1 MIIDSH
7 AYCWSAFD
15 AETSGYDS
23 PGEKLSW
30 LMHSYASHHQPALR
44 LNDGAVGDASV
55 LLDGVPKIGAGVPS
69 AGDLSHNFRLD
80 KAGGRAVWDVPG
92 EGTYTKYFCRERQH
106 FSSLCPCPCLAPDP
120 ALSAARQPRTCW
132 AWSTRAPS
140 WTLRCTTPGWM
151 PRCFTPTR

>member
-15 AETSGYDS
+15 AETPGYDS

-69 AGDLSHNFRLD
+69 ADDLSHNFRLD

-92 EGTYTKYFCRERQH
+92 EGTYTKYFCRERRH
-106 FSSLCPCPCLAPDP
+106 FSSCCCC
-120 ALSAARQPRTCW
+120 SSC
-132 AWSTRAPS
+132 
-140 WTLRCTTPGWM
+140 C
-151 PRCFTPTR
+151 